1 MQCRTLAAIQ
11 IIGLHLAASVA
22 ADAPSDAIYVIAHPG
37 LKVTEKDVR
46 AIYLGEKEL
55 ADGITLIPLDN
66 ASEQRVFLAVALK
79 FELTKYNAF
88 WTKKS
93 FRDAL
98 NPPAMRA
105 SDLDV
110 IQTVIRNAGAIGYVR
125 HPAAGVTIVARY
137 SP

>member
-1 MQCRTLAAIQ
+1 MQHHTIAAIQ
-11 IIGLHLAASVA
+11 IIALHLSMCVA
-22 ADAPSDAIYVIAHPG
+22 ADAPSDTIYVIAHPG
-37 LKVTEKDVR
+37 LRVTEKDVR
-46 AIYLGEKEL
+46 GIFLGEKEL
-55 ADGITLIPLDN
+55 ADGIALVPLDN
-66 ASEQRVFLAVALK
+66 ASEQRVFLARVLK

-110 IQTVIRNAGAIGYVR
+110 IQAVIRDAGAIGYVR
-125 HPAAGVTIVARY
+125 HPVAGVTIIARY